1 MAVAE
6 LSALNELFVQIN
18 SRVFMNDDGNED
30 YSPPSTP
37 SQPPPPPPPSSQK
50 VDVSAVPGIP
60 PESSWPYAL

>member
-18 SRVFMNDDGNED
+18 SRVFMNDDGSEV
-30 YSPPSTP
+30 YFPPT
-37 SQPPPPPPPSSQK
+37 SSQK